1 LPGPISSQREPRAG
15 QAHAPTGQETEGMAM
30 KYGLD
35 IPTAGAYADAR
46 KLAELAA
53 EAEEAGWDG
62 FFIWD
67 VLFAKDQAG
76 VPE

>member
-1 LPGPISSQREPRAG
+1 
-15 QAHAPTGQETEGMAM
+15 MAM